1 MSPQSSSVLLLLSP
15 AQYAFSFSKKLCF
28 PVSTSV
34 PTSYFAKKINHQREF
49 LPILTSKSVH
59 IILCSPSH
67 LRKNFDYPILCH
79 HLFPPSMIIS
89 VRIHAVLTSKV
100 RKPTSISPLYFPF
113 SQPPQSFVPIMSLKE
128 YLSKRLIIYMLP
140 NLIDQPIILLGFLAV
155 FLKHFLQFAS
165 TTVWADCCFAGLSY
179 STQLDFGIPR
189 A

>member
-113 SQPPQSFVPIMSLKE
+113 SQPPSILCPHHVTKRVSFKKTNNLHVAKSYRSAHHLTWLLSSVLKT
-128 YLSKRLIIYMLP
+128 LSSVCFYHC
-140 NLIDQPIILLGFLAV
+140 LG
-155 FLKHFLQFAS
+155 
-165 TTVWADCCFAGLSY
+165 
-179 STQLDFGIPR
+179 
-189 A
+189 